1 MKSIYIPQLLKAPK
15 KKEEI
20 TIEESLSDLVT
31 LTPVRGRIIVRH
43 CGNYLD
49 VSVRAETI
57 VTLTC
62 DRCLGNYNHRL
73 SLDTSEIIWLEDPS
87 VQNNSDLAEKEVQL
101 EDLSETLPPN
111 GYFDPN
117 SWLYEQLCLAMPVRQ
132 LCEGENC
139 EPPVTPTAPESQPP
153 LDSRWAT
160 LASLKNNFHSK

>member
-20 TIEESLSDLVT
+20 AIEEFISDLVT
-31 LTPVRGRIIVRH
+31 LTPVRGRILVTH

-49 VSVRAETI
+49 IFVEAETI

-62 DRCLGNYNHRL
+62 DRCLRNYNHRL
-73 SLDTSEIIWLEDPS
+73 SLNTSELIWLEQSS
-87 VQNNSDLAEKEVQL
+87 VQSNEYLAEREVQL

-117 SWLYEQLCLAMPVRQ
+117 SWLYEQLCLAMPIRQ
-132 LCEGENC
+132 LCKGENC
-139 EPPVTPTAPESQPP
+139 QPP
-153 LDSRWAT
+153 MTPPSAESEPSLDSRWAN
-160 LASLKNNFHSK
+160 LASLKNNFLSN